1 MHRLYQPAEATFI
14 LKQITCTEI
23 FSLINKLP
31 LNTEASRF
39 DNISVR
45 LLKEA
50 APIVT
55 SSLTQFIINLA
66 LLELYQ
72 KNGNMLEFPQF
83 LKTVSKLTLII
94 TGQSQFYLLLVN

>member
-1 MHRLYQPAEATFI
+1 MHRLYQPAEAAFI

-31 LNTEASRF
+31 LNKASGL